1 MKVAIVAEYY
11 PRAADPTLGIWAH
24 HQARA
29 ARDAGAEVHVIVLHR
44 PLPPLASMRGLRPG
58 SARVALRATR
68 AATSQPL
75 TATLDGISVQY
86 LRYLSPPRGRTY
98 ASWGAWAAPLLG
110 RALGRLRA
118 SFPFDLVHAHYAVP
132 AGDAVRRAAPEVP
145 LVVSVH
151 GGDVLGAHADAPTVR
166 STFAHARLL
175 LANSAG
181 TARRCHDR
189 GARAVRVV
197 HLGADPPAAPAPPPA
212 TATLVTVANLI
223 ERKRIADVIRAVALL
238 GDAWPQLRH
247 VIVGDGPE
255 RATLQALAT
264 SLGVADRIAF
274 RGRLAPDDA
283 VATGRQASL
292 FVLPSTDEAFGV
304 AYVEAMAAG
313 VPAIG
318 CQGEDGPEEIA
329 AAGGG
334 IELVPAR
341 DPVALASSLGAL
353 LSDPGRAERMRRA
366 ARENVLRS
374 FTWERCGRET
384 VAAYE
389 EVLHD

>member
-1 MKVAIVAEYY
+1 M
-11 PRAADPTLGIWAH
+11 
-24 HQARA
+24 
-29 ARDAGAEVHVIVLHR
+29 
-44 PLPPLASMRGLRPG
+44 
-58 SARVALRATR
+58 
-68 AATSQPL
+68 
-75 TATLDGISVQY
+75 
-86 LRYLSPPRGRTY
+86 
-98 ASWGAWAAPLLG
+98 
-110 RALGRLRA
+110 
-118 SFPFDLVHAHYAVP
+118 
-132 AGDAVRRAAPEVP
+132 
-145 LVVSVH
+145 
-151 GGDVLGAHADAPTVR
+151 
-166 STFAHARLL
+166 
-175 LANSAG
+175 
-181 TARRCHDR
+181 
-189 GARAVRVV
+189 
-197 HLGADPPAAPAPPPA
+197 
-212 TATLVTVANLI
+212 TVANLI

-238 GDAWPQLRH
+238 ADAWPQLRH
-247 VIVGDGPE
+247 VVVGDGPE
-255 RATLQALAT
+255 RAALQALAT

-318 CQGEDGPEEIA
+318 CRGEDGPEEIA

-334 IELVPAR
+334 IELVTPR

-353 LSDPGRAERMRRA
+353 LSDPARVERMRRA

-389 EVLHD
+389 EVLRD